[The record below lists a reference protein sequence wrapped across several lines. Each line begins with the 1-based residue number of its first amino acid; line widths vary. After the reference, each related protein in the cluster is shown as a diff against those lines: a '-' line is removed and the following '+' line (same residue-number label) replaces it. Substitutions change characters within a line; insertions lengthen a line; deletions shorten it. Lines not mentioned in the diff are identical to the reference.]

1 MVICGR
7 PLLDYV
13 FTFLLWLVSIGYTAM
28 ALGFPAGAREL
39 PLLVGFVLVV
49 FSTIDLISITETPIG
64 RRCRTLNPAGAPPV
78 QASNAEAYS
87 RRRQITAWA
96 LIAALVVLL
105 LLIGA
110 LPATALYVATT
121 VFLLGR
127 RPLLMAIVLGV
138 VVAGACY
145 LLFDLAL
152 RVDLFPGLL
161 FS

>member
-1 MVICGR
+1 M
-7 PLLDYV
+7 
-13 FTFLLWLVSIGYTAM
+13 
-28 ALGFPAGAREL
+28 
-39 PLLVGFVLVV
+39 
-49 FSTIDLISITETPIG
+49 
-64 RRCRTLNPAGAPPV
+64 
-78 QASNAEAYS
+78 
-87 RRRQITAWA
+87 
-96 LIAALVVLL
+96 LL